1 VERAVPGQRT
11 RHTGDTPRLLRR
23 SPDALA
29 CVPLRPHV
37 RLPIRARKS
46 RDGSGNNSREQGAGN
61 QAVRLVAVTYGTE
74 GDTRPIAALCR
85 ALLDAGHE
93 ARLFADRSALGSA
106 HALGVP
112 AQALAGDIK
121 GALHST
127 EGLSKLVRRGS
138 RFTDTARALAELAN
152 ANTEAWM
159 RDIAAAGKGCDAIL
173 LSGLAAFA
181 GLSVAEYLGVT
192 AIGAGLIPI
201 TPTSEFSS
209 PFLRPGLVPRWL
221 NYWSQNFVNATLWR
235 AFRSATNAA
244 RARVCGLPPRKAL
257 WTDHPI
263 LYGVSPELLPR
274 PADWPSHA
282 HLCGQ
287 WLPPVGAW
295 SPPPALE
302 SFLAEGE
309 PPIYVGFGS
318 MAGFDQQGLL
328 AEVVTAV
335 AGRRAVFYPGW
346 SGVEASVLPPNFFVV
361 GDTPHS
367 WLFPRMSA
375 VMHHGGS
382 GTTHSAAR
390 AGVPSI
396 VVPFAADQFFW
407 ADRLRRLGVASE
419 PVRAGRVHAAALA
432 RSIAF
437 AESPGARSNAA
448 ALGARMATDNGLEK
462 ARSIIEALTS
472 KRSGSSDR
480 SARVATGRRRH
491 G

>member
-1 VERAVPGQRT
+1 
-11 RHTGDTPRLLRR
+11 
-23 SPDALA
+23 
-29 CVPLRPHV
+29 V
-37 RLPIRARKS
+37 R
-46 RDGSGNNSREQGAGN
+46 
-61 QAVRLVAVTYGTE
+61 VVAVTYGTE

-93 ARLFADRSALGSA
+93 ALLFADRSALGSA
-106 HALGVP
+106 HVLGVP

-121 GALHST
+121 AALHST

-152 ANTEAWM
+152 DNTEEWM
-159 RDIAAAGKGCDAIL
+159 RDIAAAGKECDAII

-181 GLSVAEYLGVT
+181 GLSVAEYLGVR

-201 TPTSEFSS
+201 TPTREFPS
-209 PFLRPGLVPRWL
+209 PFLRPGLLPRWL
-221 NYWSQNFVNATLWR
+221 NYRSHTFVNATLWR
-235 AFRSATNAA
+235 AFRTATNAA
-244 RARVCGLPPRKAL
+244 RTRVCGLPPRKAV

-263 LYGVSPELLPR
+263 LYGISPNLLPR

-287 WLPPVGAW
+287 WLPQAGAW

-302 SFLAEGE
+302 SFLAAGE
-309 PPIYVGFGS
+309 RPIYVGFGS

-328 AEVVTAV
+328 AEVVAAV
-335 AGRRAVFYPGW
+335 AGRRALFYPGW
-346 SGVEASVLPPNFFVV
+346 SGVEASTLPPNFFVV

-390 AGVPSI
+390 AGVPSV

-407 ADRLRRLGVASE
+407 ADRLRRLGVAAE
-419 PVRAGRVHAAALA
+419 PVRAGRVRASALA
-432 RSIAF
+432 QGIAF
-437 AESPGARSNAA
+437 ADSPGARSNAA
-448 ALGARMATDNGLEK
+448 ALGARMATESGVANAL
-462 ARSIIEALTS
+462 SVIEALTS
-472 KRSGSSDR
+472 RRS
-480 SARVATGRRRH
+480 SARGPCSSNLIT
-491 G
+491 

>member
-1 VERAVPGQRT
+1 M
-11 RHTGDTPRLLRR
+11 
-23 SPDALA
+23 
-29 CVPLRPHV
+29 
-37 RLPIRARKS
+37 
-46 RDGSGNNSREQGAGN
+46 
-61 QAVRLVAVTYGTE
+61 TYGTE

-93 ARLFADRSALGSA
+93 ALLFADRSALGSA

-121 GALHST
+121 AALHST

-152 ANTEAWM
+152 DNTEEWM
-159 RDIAAAGKGCDAIL
+159 RDIAAAGKECDAII

-181 GLSVAEYLGVT
+181 GLSVAEYLGVR

-201 TPTSEFSS
+201 TPTREFPS
-209 PFLRPGLVPRWL
+209 PFLRPGLLPRWL
-221 NYWSQNFVNATLWR
+221 NYRSHTFVNATLWR
-235 AFRSATNAA
+235 AFRTATNAA
-244 RARVCGLPPRKAL
+244 RTRVCGLPPRKAV

-263 LYGVSPELLPR
+263 LYGISPNLLPR

-287 WLPPVGAW
+287 WLPQAGAW

-302 SFLAEGE
+302 SFLAAGE
-309 PPIYVGFGS
+309 RPIYVGFGS

-328 AEVVTAV
+328 AEVVAAV
-335 AGRRAVFYPGW
+335 AGRRALFYPGW
-346 SGVEASVLPPNFFVV
+346 SGVEASTLPPNFFVV

-390 AGVPSI
+390 AGVPSV

-407 ADRLRRLGVASE
+407 ADRLRRLGVAAE
-419 PVRAGRVHAAALA
+419 PVRAGRVRASALA
-432 RSIAF
+432 QGIAF
-437 AESPGARSNAA
+437 ADSPGARSNAA
-448 ALGARMATDNGLEK
+448 ALGARMATDNGL
-462 ARSIIEALTS
+462 ANALSVIEALTS
-472 KRSGSSDR
+472 RWSGSPDR
-480 SARVATGRRRH
+480 TEGVSTGRSLPCNP
-491 G
+491 

>member
-1 VERAVPGQRT
+1 
-11 RHTGDTPRLLRR
+11 
-23 SPDALA
+23 
-29 CVPLRPHV
+29 V
-37 RLPIRARKS
+37 RLAAQVRKAL
-46 RDGSGNNSREQGAGN
+46 DGSANNITEYS
-61 QAVRLVAVTYGTE
+61 AVRFVAITYGTE

-85 ALLDAGHE
+85 TLLDAGHE
-93 ARLFADRSALGSA
+93 ALLFGDRSALGSA

-112 AQALAGDIK
+112 AHGLAGDIK
-121 GALHST
+121 SALHAT
-127 EGLSKLVRRGS
+127 EGLAKLVRRGS
-138 RFTDTARALAELAN
+138 RFTDTARALAQLAN

-159 RDIAAAGKGCDAIL
+159 RDIAAAGRGCEAII

-201 TPTSEFSS
+201 TPTRAFSS
-209 PFLRPGLVPRWL
+209 PFLRPGLLPGWL
-221 NYWSQNFVNATLWR
+221 NRWSHNFVNATLWR
-235 AFRSATNAA
+235 AFRKATNAA
-244 RARVCGLPPRKAL
+244 RERVCGLPPRTAVWK
-257 WTDHPI
+257 DHPI
-263 LYGVSPELLPR
+263 LYGVSPNLLPR

-287 WLPPVGAW
+287 WLPPAGGW

-302 SFLAEGE
+302 SFLAAAER
-309 PPIYVGFGS
+309 PIYVGFGS
-318 MAGFDQQGLL
+318 MAGFDQHGLL
-328 AEVVTAV
+328 AEVIAAV

-346 SGVEASVLPPNFFVV
+346 SGLEAATLPPNFFVV
-361 GDTPHS
+361 EDTPHS

-419 PVRAGRVHAAALA
+419 PVRAGRVRAAALA
-432 RSIAF
+432 HSIAF

-448 ALGARMATDNGLEK
+448 ALGARMATENGLEN
-462 ARSIIEALTS
+462 ALSVIEALTS
-472 KRSGSSDR
+472 KRSGSSLVGDYLKQGSR
-480 SARVATGRRRH
+480 GSA
-491 G
+491 

>member
-1 VERAVPGQRT
+1 
-11 RHTGDTPRLLRR
+11 
-23 SPDALA
+23 
-29 CVPLRPHV
+29 V
-37 RLPIRARKS
+37 R
-46 RDGSGNNSREQGAGN
+46 
-61 QAVRLVAVTYGTE
+61 VVAVTYGTE

-93 ARLFADRSALGSA
+93 ALLFADRSALGSA

-121 GALHST
+121 AALHST

-152 ANTEAWM
+152 DNTEEWM
-159 RDIAAAGKGCDAIL
+159 RDIAAAGKECDAII

-181 GLSVAEYLGVT
+181 GLSVAEYLGVR

-201 TPTSEFSS
+201 TPTREFPS
-209 PFLRPGLVPRWL
+209 PFLRPGLLPRWL
-221 NYWSQNFVNATLWR
+221 NYRSHTFVNATLWR
-235 AFRSATNAA
+235 AFRTATNAA
-244 RARVCGLPPRKAL
+244 RTRVCGLPPRKAV

-263 LYGVSPELLPR
+263 LYGISPNLLPR

-287 WLPPVGAW
+287 WLPQAGAW

-302 SFLAEGE
+302 SFLAAGE
-309 PPIYVGFGS
+309 RPIYVGFGS

-328 AEVVTAV
+328 AEVVAAV
-335 AGRRAVFYPGW
+335 AGRRALFYPGW
-346 SGVEASVLPPNFFVV
+346 SGVEASTLPPNFFVV

-390 AGVPSI
+390 AGVPSV

-407 ADRLRRLGVASE
+407 ADRLRRLGVAAE
-419 PVRAGRVHAAALA
+419 PVRAGRIRASALA
-432 RSIAF
+432 RGIAF

-448 ALGARMATDNGLEK
+448 ALGARMATESGVANAL
-462 ARSIIEALTS
+462 SVIEALTS
-472 KRSGSSDR
+472 RRS
-480 SARVATGRRRH
+480 SARGPCSSNLIT
-491 G
+491 

>member
-1 VERAVPGQRT
+1 M
-11 RHTGDTPRLLRR
+11 
-23 SPDALA
+23 
-29 CVPLRPHV
+29 
-37 RLPIRARKS
+37 
-46 RDGSGNNSREQGAGN
+46 
-61 QAVRLVAVTYGTE
+61 TYGTE

-93 ARLFADRSALGSA
+93 ALLFADRSALGSA

-121 GALHST
+121 AALHST

-152 ANTEAWM
+152 ANTEEWM
-159 RDIAAAGKGCDAIL
+159 REIVAAGKGCDAII

-181 GLSVAEYLGVT
+181 GLSVAEYLGVQ

-201 TPTSEFSS
+201 TPTREFPS
-209 PFLRPGLVPRWL
+209 PFLRPGLLPRWL
-221 NYWSQNFVNATLWR
+221 NYRSHTFVNATLWR
-235 AFRSATNAA
+235 AFRTATNAA
-244 RARVCGLPPRKAL
+244 RTRVCGLPPRKAV

-263 LYGVSPELLPR
+263 LYGISPNLLPR

-287 WLPPVGAW
+287 WLPQAGAW

-302 SFLAEGE
+302 SFLAAGE
-309 PPIYVGFGS
+309 RPIYVGFGS

-328 AEVVTAV
+328 AEVVAAV
-335 AGRRAVFYPGW
+335 AGRRALFYPGW
-346 SGVEASVLPPNFFVV
+346 SGVEASTLPPNFFVV

-390 AGVPSI
+390 AGVPSV

-407 ADRLRRLGVASE
+407 ADRLRRLGVAAE
-419 PVRAGRVHAAALA
+419 PVRAGRIRASALA
-432 RSIAF
+432 RGIAF

-448 ALGARMATDNGLEK
+448 ALGARMATDNGL
-462 ARSIIEALTS
+462 ANALSVIEALTS
-472 KRSGSSDR
+472 RWSGSPDR
-480 SARVATGRRRH
+480 TEGVSTGRSLPCNP
-491 G
+491 

>member
-1 VERAVPGQRT
+1 
-11 RHTGDTPRLLRR
+11 
-23 SPDALA
+23 
-29 CVPLRPHV
+29 V
-37 RLPIRARKS
+37 R
-46 RDGSGNNSREQGAGN
+46 
-61 QAVRLVAVTYGTE
+61 VVAVTYGTE

-93 ARLFADRSALGSA
+93 ALLFADRSALGSA

-121 GALHST
+121 AALHST

-152 ANTEAWM
+152 DNTEEWM
-159 RDIAAAGKGCDAIL
+159 RDIAAAGKECDAII

-181 GLSVAEYLGVT
+181 GLSVAEYLGVR

-201 TPTSEFSS
+201 TPTREFPS
-209 PFLRPGLVPRWL
+209 PFLRPGLLPRWL
-221 NYWSQNFVNATLWR
+221 NYRSHTFVNATLWR
-235 AFRSATNAA
+235 AFRTATNAA
-244 RARVCGLPPRKAL
+244 RTRVCGLPPRKAV

-263 LYGVSPELLPR
+263 LYGISPNLLPR

-287 WLPPVGAW
+287 WLPQAGAW

-302 SFLAEGE
+302 SFLAAGE
-309 PPIYVGFGS
+309 RPIYVGFGS

-328 AEVVTAV
+328 AEVVAAV
-335 AGRRAVFYPGW
+335 AGRRALFYPGW
-346 SGVEASVLPPNFFVV
+346 SGVEASTLPPNFFVV

-390 AGVPSI
+390 AGVPSV

-407 ADRLRRLGVASE
+407 ADRLRRLGVAAE
-419 PVRAGRVHAAALA
+419 PVRAGRIRASALA
-432 RSIAF
+432 RGIAF

-448 ALGARMATDNGLEK
+448 ALGARMATDNGL
-462 ARSIIEALTS
+462 ANALSVIEALTS
-472 KRSGSSDR
+472 RWSGSPDR
-480 SARVATGRRRH
+480 TEGVSTGRSLPCNP
-491 G
+491 